1 MSQSSRIL
9 LALAL
14 GLALGI
20 ALAAFAPGA
29 APDVVAVARPIGS
42 AWLNGLQ
49 MTVMPL
55 VFALLVTGV
64 AAAAE
69 AARAGRVAATTI
81 VAVLAVLAF
90 SAVVAALLTPLLLD
104 LFPLPAQSALALRKA
119 LGALGPTAPVPA
131 LGEFLAGI
139 VPSNVLA
146 AASANSFLSLIV
158 FALVFAFALTRIA
171 PEGRAQLIGFFTAVR
186 DAMLVVIG
194 WVIRIAPIGVFALA
208 LMVGATAGT
217 AAFGALAHYVVTVIA
232 VGLTVSLIGF
242 PVALIGGGVPLG
254 RFVRASLPSQAIAIS
269 TQSSLASMPAM
280 LRGAERLGVPVAT
293 SGVVLPLAVAM
304 MRATGPAMN
313 LAVAIYVA
321 VWFGV
326 PISAPTMLVAVLVAT
341 LTSLGSVSL
350 PGQISFISA
359 ISPVAATLG
368 APLAPLGLLVA
379 VETLP
384 DIVRTLGNVIVDLAV
399 TTMIARRAGGGV
411 ETRSSGD
418 ALLEEAG

>member
-9 LALAL
+9 LALCS

-20 ALAAFAPGA
+20 ALAAWAPGA
-29 APDVVAVARPIGS
+29 APGVVAVAKPIGS

-55 VFALLVTGV
+55 VFALLVTGI
-64 AAAAE
+64 AATAE
-69 AARAGRVAATTI
+69 AARAGRVAALTI
-81 VAVLAVLAF
+81 VTVLVVLSL
-90 SAVVAALLTPLLLD
+90 SAVIAAVLTPLLLHA
-104 LFPLPAQSALALRKA
+104 FPLPAASAIALRKA
-119 LGALGPTAPVPA
+119 LGAVGPASPVPP

-158 FALVFAFALTRIA
+158 FALVFAFAVTRID
-171 PEGRAQLIGFFTAVR
+171 PEARARLVGFFTAIR

-194 WVIRIAPIGVFALA
+194 WVIWIAPIGVFALA

-217 AAFGALAHYVVTVIA
+217 AAFGALAHYVLSVIVIGLV
-232 VGLTVSLIGF
+232 VGVCGLPL
-242 PVALIGGGVPLG
+242 AMIGGRVPLG
-254 RFVRASLPSQAIAIS
+254 RFVRASLPSQALAIS

-280 LRGAERLGVPVAT
+280 LRGAESLDVPVAT

-313 LAVAIYVA
+313 LAVSIYVA

-326 PISAPTMLVAVLVAT
+326 PLGVPTMAIAVLVAV

-359 ISPVAATLG
+359 ISPVATTLG

-384 DIVRTLGNVIVDLAV
+384 DIVRTWGNVIVDLAV
-399 TTMIARRAGGGV
+399 TTLIARQVGGK
-411 ETRSSGD
+411 ERSSGD
-418 ALLEEAG
+418 TLVEEPG

>member
-9 LALAL
+9 LSLFS

-20 ALAAFAPGA
+20 ALAAFAPAA
-29 APDVVAVARPIGS
+29 APGVVAVAKPIGS

-55 VFALLVTGV
+55 VFALLVTGI
-64 AAAAE
+64 AATAE
-69 AARAGRVAATTI
+69 AARAGRVAALTI
-81 VAVLAVLAF
+81 VAVLVVLSTSAAIAAV
-90 SAVVAALLTPLLLD
+90 LTPLLLD
-104 LFPLPAQSALALRKA
+104 VFPLPVDSALALRKA
-119 LGALGPTAPVPA
+119 LGTVGPPAPVPP

-158 FALVFAFALTRIA
+158 FTLAFAFAVTRIDA
-171 PEGRAQLIGFFTAVR
+171 DGRARLIGFFTAVR

-194 WVIRIAPIGVFALA
+194 WVIWIAPVGVFALA

-217 AAFGALAHYVVTVIA
+217 AAFGALLHYVLTVIA
-232 VGLTVSLIGF
+232 VGVVVSLLGLPIAVF
-242 PVALIGGGVPLG
+242 GGRVPLG
-254 RFVRASLPSQAIAIS
+254 RFVRASLPSQALAVS
-269 TQSSLASMPAM
+269 TQSSLACMPAM
-280 LRGAERLGVPVAT
+280 LRGSETLGVPVAT

-326 PISAPTMLVAVLVAT
+326 PLTAPTMVVAVLVAV

-350 PGQISFISA
+350 PGQISFVSA
-359 ISPVAATLG
+359 ISPLATTLG
-368 APLAPLGLLVA
+368 TPLAPLGLLVA

-384 DIVRTLGNVIVDLAV
+384 DIVRTWGNVIVDLAV
-399 TTMIARRAGGGV
+399 TTLIAARGGGV
-411 ETRSSGD
+411 ATRSSGD